1 MSIDSMLSRVKG
13 NCLTLQDLELNTRKL
28 NLGDEVIIPVE
39 LMDEY
44 NEKEYPNGIKA
55 VVVQRCKN
63 HIVFRLQ
70 FGYNR
75 SILKVDC
82 DPIIITRPSNFSV
95 YDENMSQRDVLD
107 ALAKSKQEE
116 KENE

>member
-44 NEKEYPNGIKA
+44 NEKEMMRRMK
-55 VVVQRCKN
+55 
-63 HIVFRLQ
+63 
-70 FGYNR
+70 
-75 SILKVDC
+75 KVDFV
-82 DPIIITRPSNFSV
+82 RNFTFF
-95 YDENMSQRDVLD
+95 
-107 ALAKSKQEE
+107 
-116 KENE
+116 

>member
-44 NEKEYPNGIKA
+44 NEKEMM
-55 VVVQRCKN
+55 R
-63 HIVFRLQ
+63 RME
-70 FGYNR
+70 
-75 SILKVDC
+75 KVDFV
-82 DPIIITRPSNFSV
+82 RNFTFS
-95 YDENMSQRDVLD
+95 
-107 ALAKSKQEE
+107 
-116 KENE
+116 

>member
-44 NEKEYPNGIKA
+44 NEKEYPNGLRQSLFSAAK
-55 VVVQRCKN
+55 
-63 HIVFRLQ
+63 
-70 FGYNR
+70 
-75 SILKVDC
+75 
-82 DPIIITRPSNFSV
+82 IISFSASSLDITVPF
-95 YDENMSQRDVLD
+95 
-107 ALAKSKQEE
+107 
-116 KENE
+116 